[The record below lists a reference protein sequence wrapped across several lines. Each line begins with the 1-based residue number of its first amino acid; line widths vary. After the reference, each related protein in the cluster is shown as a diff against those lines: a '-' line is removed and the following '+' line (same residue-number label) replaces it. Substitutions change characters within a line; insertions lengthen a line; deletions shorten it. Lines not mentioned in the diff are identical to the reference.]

1 MKKIS
6 LFFILILLS
15 SCEFILYDLVNE
27 EKSKSVNEKENSFII
42 YDTISD
48 SEVKIDTDP
57 INSSNQVGI
66 EEEEE
71 EEEEEKEE
79 NSFAINW
86 SNPVIGPYGAS
97 LGNFI
102 RAYFLVGEWN
112 MVKKF
117 LINAD
122 CIDDEEFR
130 YIMRNSDWGYDID
143 FTNIHKKNDG
153 SFIMTYKTSI
163 NNTIGV
169 DQYYG
174 KVVNDTAKIYFHSLN
189 RKNPLLY
196 DSKYPSSDINCRIN
210 LLLKKIQFD
219 YDSANIKGDS
229 KKIVE
234 EIGDYLYTFPNIKIK
249 INGHTSN
256 EGSVR
261 YNNKL
266 SYDRANSVYKFLKSY
281 GLNNEMEVFGY
292 GSSQQIYSEND
303 EKNNPKNRRV
313 EIELE

>member
-1 MKKIS
+1 MKKFS
-6 LFFILILLS
+6 LFFISIIFL
-15 SCEFILYDLVNE
+15 SCEFILYDLVKE
-27 EKSKSVNEKENSFII
+27 EKPTTVSDNFSISDTIPNAEGKIITESLNSF
-42 YDTISD
+42 
-48 SEVKIDTDP
+48 
-57 INSSNQVGI
+57 

-71 EEEEEKEE
+71 EEEEE
-79 NSFAINW
+79 NSFDLNW
-86 SNPVIGPYGAS
+86 ANPVMGPYGAS
-97 LGNFI
+97 VGNFI

-130 YIMRNSDWGYDID
+130 YIMRNSEWGYDID
-143 FTNIHKKNDG
+143 FTNIHKKDDG
-153 SFIMTYKTSI
+153 SFIITYKTLK
-163 NNTIGV
+163 NNTVGV

-196 DSKYPSSDINCRIN
+196 DSKYPNSDVNCRIN

-219 YDSANIKGDS
+219 YDSANLKNDS
-229 KKIVE
+229 KKIIE
-234 EIGDYLYTFPNIKIK
+234 EIGDYLYTFPKIKIK

-256 EGSVR
+256 EGSIK

-266 SYDRANSVYKFLKSY
+266 SYDRANSVYSYLKSY
-281 GLNNEMEVFGY
+281 GLNNKMEVFGY
-292 GSSQQIYSEND
+292 GSSQQIYDEND
-303 EKNNPKNRRV
+303 EENNPKNRRV
-313 EIELE
+313 EIELD

>member
-6 LFFILILLS
+6 LFFTLILLA

-27 EKSKSVNEKENSFII
+27 EKSKSINEKENSFNLP
-42 YDTISD
+42 DTITGIEANTDID
-48 SEVKIDTDP
+48 S
-57 INSSNQVGI
+57 INSSNPVI
-66 EEEEE
+66 FEEEEE
-71 EEEEEKEE
+71 EEEE
-79 NSFAINW
+79 NSFVINW

-196 DSKYPSSDINCRIN
+196 DSKYPSSDVNCNINS
-210 LLLKKIQFD
+210 LLKKIQFD

-229 KKIVE
+229 KKVVE

-303 EKNNPKNRRV
+303 ENNNPKNRRV

>member
-1 MKKIS
+1 MKKFS
-6 LFFILILLS
+6 LFFISIIFL
-15 SCEFILYDLVNE
+15 SCEFILYDLVKE
-27 EKSKSVNEKENSFII
+27 EKPTTVSDNFSKSDTIPNAEGKIITESLNSF
-42 YDTISD
+42 
-48 SEVKIDTDP
+48 
-57 INSSNQVGI
+57 

-71 EEEEEKEE
+71 
-79 NSFAINW
+79 NSFVLNW
-86 SNPVIGPYGAS
+86 ANPVMGPYGAS
-97 LGNFI
+97 VGNFI

-130 YIMRNSDWGYDID
+130 YIMRNSKWGYDID
-143 FTNIHKKNDG
+143 FTNIHKKDDG

-163 NNTIGV
+163 NNTVGV

-196 DSKYPSSDINCRIN
+196 DSKYPNSDVNCRIN

-219 YDSANIKGDS
+219 YDSANLKDDS
-229 KKIVE
+229 KKIIE
-234 EIGDYLYTFPNIKIK
+234 KIGDYLYTFPKIKIK

-256 EGSVR
+256 EGSIR
-261 YNNKL
+261 YNNQL
-266 SYDRANSVYKFLKSY
+266 SYNRANAVYQFLKSY
-281 GLNNEMEVFGY
+281 GINNQMEVFGY
-292 GSSQQIYSEND
+292 GSSQQIYDQND
-303 EKNNPKNRRV
+303 EQNNPKNRRV
-313 EIELE
+313 EIELD